1 MKNEI
6 ENMLSDYG
14 LLGEKSILPML
25 SDFRDE
31 LEVREYCW
39 QVLNS
44 YPSLKK
50 ETWLIGLEGGDY
62 IYSFEDNFIFITDD
76 IWSFNL
82 IAKQAVLE
90 SLAEKIKMLKA
101 GEF

>member
-6 ENMLSDYG
+6 ENMLTDYG
-14 LLGEKSILPML
+14 LLGENSIFSIL

-31 LEVREYCW
+31 QEIREYCW
-39 QVLNS
+39 EVLNS

-50 ETWLIGLEGGDY
+50 EMWFIGLEGGDY
-62 IYSFEDNFIFITDD
+62 IYSFEDNYIFITDD

-90 SLAEKIKMLKA
+90 LLAEKIRIRHQIR
-101 GEF
+101 